1 MILRALRT
9 PMLTYLLPSEKKREG
24 GDLFGKK
31 KSLKSSTL
39 LSEKELHF

>member
-9 PMLTYLLPSEKKREG
+9 LMLTYLLPSGKKKGG

-31 KSLKSSTL
+31 
-39 LSEKELHF
+39 EV